1 MDDDT
6 ISNIEIVERV
16 SLVIPVSRN
25 IETQTPIKKLLDKKV
40 GNRKRM
46 VDKKTRTVESELIQP
61 NETNRLKVKMSF
73 ISSNLKDKT
82 TNTDTE

>member
-1 MDDDT
+1 M
-6 ISNIEIVERV
+6 VERV

-25 IETQTPIKKLLDKKV
+25 IETQTLIKKLLDKKV

-46 VDKKTRTVESELIQP
+46 VDRKTRTVESELIQP

>member
-1 MDDDT
+1 M
-6 ISNIEIVERV
+6 VERV

-25 IETQTPIKKLLDKKV
+25 IETQTLIKKLLDKKV

-82 TNTDTE
+82 TNTDTQ

>member
-1 MDDDT
+1 M
-6 ISNIEIVERV
+6 VERV

-73 ISSNLKDKT
+73 ISCNLKDKA

>member
-1 MDDDT
+1 M
-6 ISNIEIVERV
+6 VERV

-46 VDKKTRTVESELIQP
+46 VDKKTRTAESELIQP

-82 TNTDTE
+82 TNTDTQ

>member
-1 MDDDT
+1 M
-6 ISNIEIVERV
+6 VERV

-25 IETQTPIKKLLDKKV
+25 IETQTLIKKLLDKKV

>member
-1 MDDDT
+1 M
-6 ISNIEIVERV
+6 VERV

-25 IETQTPIKKLLDKKV
+25 IETQTLIKKLLDKKV

-46 VDKKTRTVESELIQP
+46 VDKKTRTVESELIHP

>member
-1 MDDDT
+1 M
-6 ISNIEIVERV
+6 VERV

-73 ISSNLKDKT
+73 ISCNLKDKA
-82 TNTDTE
+82 TNADTE

>member
-1 MDDDT
+1 M
-6 ISNIEIVERV
+6 VERV
-16 SLVIPVSRN
+16 FPVSRN
-25 IETQTPIKKLLDKKV
+25 IETQTLIKKLLDKKV

>member
-1 MDDDT
+1 
-6 ISNIEIVERV
+6 
-16 SLVIPVSRN
+16 
-25 IETQTPIKKLLDKKV
+25 
-40 GNRKRM
+40 M

>member
-1 MDDDT
+1 M
-6 ISNIEIVERV
+6 VERV

-73 ISSNLKDKT
+73 ISCNLKDKA
-82 TNTDTE
+82 TNTDDTE